1 MGDIEILRP
10 HKKGEAPISL
20 AKIKREWPIIGGMQ
34 GGLHYKAHGKEAM
47 KNPETRQAIKNAQ
60 EFLSQ
65 MQKKV
70 KRPKPFTNR
79 VLNKIKGR
87 GKAGKVIA
95 LGLKF
100 LE

>member
-65 MQKKV
+65 MQKKLSDL
-70 KRPKPFTNR
+70 NR
-79 VLNKIKGR
+79 LLTEFLIR
-87 GKAGKVIA
+87 
-95 LGLKF
+95 LKEEER
-100 LE
+100 LEKL